1 LVSNVGSIDRLRESK
16 RPENTESSI
25 KLKEQKYADSDIL
38 EEQEPKLTFI
48 SGIDNTRAKILDF
61 LQMHP
66 GGVHEQAIID
76 GAGRSK
82 KPVIKALRELA
93 QTGVIIKEYG
103 SRGRIFCRINTKSPA
118 FSIKVFLD
126 NLKKYYQKRAK
137 KRPNSFTNCDYAAA
151 MYVLTSQMGHI
162 FLKRTLAILLA
173 GMQSRDLYNEI
184 FADAVDM
191 CDEILLII
199 KKHIVNFNPK
209 DVHFEL
215 NKFMNPTYLA
225 GWLKELYADILEI
238 ESALKGKQKAPLVVA
253 LKLSL
258 QAYLPVLDSK
268 QSKELFKIV
277 NRYERQPVGDRP
289 F

>member
-1 LVSNVGSIDRLRESK
+1 LVSIDPINNYHKSKQPLKSESPIRLR
-16 RPENTESSI
+16 
-25 KLKEQKYADSDIL
+25 EQKYADSDFL
-38 EEQEPKLTFI
+38 VEQEPKLIFI
-48 SGIDNTRAKILDF
+48 SGIDNTRARILDF
-61 LQMHP
+61 LRMHP
-66 GGVHEQAIID
+66 GGVHERAVIE
-76 GAGRSK
+76 GAGLSK

-93 QTGVIIKEYG
+93 QTGVIIKEKG
-103 SRGRIFCRINTKSPA
+103 SRGRVFCRINTKSPA
-118 FSIKVFLD
+118 FSIKIFLE
-126 NLKKYYQKRAK
+126 NLKKYYQKRANK
-137 KRPNSFTNCDYAAA
+137 KPNSFTNHDYAAA
-151 MYVLTSQMGHI
+151 SYVITSQAGHI
-162 FLKRTLAILLA
+162 FLKRTLAIILA

-184 FADAVDM
+184 FADAVNI

-199 KKHIVNFNPK
+199 RKHIVNLNPE

-225 GWLKELYADILEI
+225 GWLKELYAGILQI

-258 QAYLPVLDSK
+258 KAYLPVLNRK

-277 NRYERQPVGDRP
+277 NKYERQPIGNRP